1 MIVSCWYELVFSFQV
16 NILLHY
22 IAWLSSEWQQVWYI
36 SGVDWKLGQYSG
48 LSQWLTNSM
57 YTMCSKLSCICHLFE
72 HFCLWLQEDI
82 YGKVESFIFI
92 FVILLFVLYL
102 KWKKVGITDKL
113 VLVWLFLKTSEL
125 FCFIFLTSLKLL
137 FSSLSFMQLMI
148 HLSEFYDDH
157 ALKSICSFLG

>member
-125 FCFIFLTSLKLL
+125 FCFIFLHWNCCFPL
-137 FSSLSFMQLMI
+137 FPSCNLWYIYLSSMMI
-148 HLSEFYDDH
+148 LHWKVF
-157 ALKSICSFLG
+157 APF